1 METGQEML
9 LEKFNIMLL
18 LYTYKVVL
26 VVLYLEVVVVQTDGI
41 LRVMDT

>member
-26 VVLYLEVVVVQTDGI
+26 VVLYLEVVVVQTDGE

>member
-9 LEKFNIMLL
+9 LEKFNIMPL

-26 VVLYLEVVVVQTDGI
+26 VVLYLEVVVVQTDGE

>member
-26 VVLYLEVVVVQTDGI
+26 VVLYLEVVVVQTDGG